1 MHPLGCGMTLNLQM
15 KVMLN
20 WSTTSLLEGQRGKT
34 IDNLGGLVKLAGTH
48 FYYTFEVLYWE

>member
-1 MHPLGCGMTLNLQM
+1 MTLNLQM